1 MKFLVGDIGNTSTKI
16 CILNTKFRILRSYNF
31 ETNEMYRSNFFNV
44 ITRKKI
50 NKNLNSVFLF
60 SSVVP
65 KVLGSIKKKF
75 KSTNYKI
82 LELKNLNLNKVI
94 KINVKNKKQLGS
106 DRIANAIGAKKFKN
120 CLVLDFGTA
129 TTFDV
134 IKNGVY
140 EGGVIA
146 PGVKLSIKNL
156 SKATALLPSIDL
168 KANQKRDEE
177 AQKAFQQ
184 QQAQMPQQEQPYQPV
199 DYKAEDWA
207 EKNTW
212 FVSDRAMTATA
223 MSYHDV
229 LLQEGFDPTSDE
241 YYTEINSYIREEFP
255 HKF

>member
-168 KANQKRDEE
+168 KANQK
-177 AQKAFQQ
+177 K
-184 QQAQMPQQEQPYQPV
+184 YG
-199 DYKAEDWA
+199 
-207 EKNTW
+207 KNTKEALNAG
-212 FVSDRAMTATA
+212 FVWG
-223 MSYHDV
+223 Y
-229 LLQEGFDPTSDE
+229 EGL
-241 YYTEINSYIREEFP
+241 INNILNKIISKNKIKYKIILTGGYANFFKKMIKKSVMVDQDITVKGIANVYKELI
-255 HKF
+255 